1 MASVLFPG
9 HGSLYK
15 KWSGNETMVER
26 GEGCGEL
33 FNSAHLLIKVHLHV
47 ITISSCLSN
56 NMRQETVSFICI
68 PPQDTEDYRYF
79 DPKLLRV
86 TDR

>member
-9 HGSLYK
+9 HGSQNK
-15 KWSGNETMVER
+15 KWSGNETMVEG

-56 NMRQETVSFICI
+56 NMRQETACVLYLI
-68 PPQDTEDYRYF
+68 PSTGHGRLQI
-79 DPKLLRV
+79 L
-86 TDR
+86 

>member
-1 MASVLFPG
+1 MESCSTVL
-9 HGSLYK
+9 SSSSKSTY
-15 KWSGNETMVER
+15 
-26 GEGCGEL
+26 
-33 FNSAHLLIKVHLHV
+33 V
-47 ITISSCLSN
+47 ITIFSCLSKN
-56 NMRQETVSFICI
+56 NMRQETVSFFIYI